1 MQMDP
6 HATKPTDDTPDPRTV
21 SDHEGEGTARRPED
35 ELDKNR
41 ESTETIPRKS
51 SLF

>member
-1 MQMDP
+1 MDE
-6 HATKPTDDTPDPRTV
+6 HATRPTEDRLDPKTT
-21 SDHEGEGTARRPED
+21 SEHEGEGTARRPED
-35 ELDKNR
+35 TLDKNR

>member
-1 MQMDP
+1 MDQQP
-6 HATKPTDDTPDPRTV
+6 TKPIDDELDPKAM
-21 SDHEGEGTARRPED
+21 SEHEGEGTARRPED